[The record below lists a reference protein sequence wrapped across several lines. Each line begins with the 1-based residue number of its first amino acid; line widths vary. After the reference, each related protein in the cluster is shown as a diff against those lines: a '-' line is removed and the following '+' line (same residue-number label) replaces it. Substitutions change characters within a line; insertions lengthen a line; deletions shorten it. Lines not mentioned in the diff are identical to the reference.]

1 MYNISPLVPNP
12 TVVIT
17 STPVIPVRPVGS
29 AITLTCACTVDLSPL
44 VDVPATVNAQ
54 LLAPAGEMITPVT
67 NSVMENTTTYSSRAV
82 VNPFGREQSLAQLL
96 LN

>member
-17 STPVIPVRPVGS
+17 STPVSPVRPVGS
-29 AITLTCACTVDLSPL
+29 AITLTCACTVDLSQL

-54 LLAPAGEMITPVT
+54 LLAPAGEMIT